1 MKKFRWSVEFHSYFT
16 VIMRC
21 CCSIDK
27 VDNSRGYQGRSV
39 CCAGCREKCCTGN
52 GDIFLIGNMFDQV
65 KFTEDGLWQ
74 GEPLDKVLVAGL
86 RQHKRYYG

>member
-1 MKKFRWSVEFHSYFT
+1 MFLLWSVEFHSYFT

-39 CCAGCREKCCTGN
+39 CCAG
-52 GDIFLIGNMFDQV
+52 IGKNAARGMEILLD
-65 KFTEDGLWQ
+65 WQ
-74 GEPLDKVLVAGL
+74 HV
-86 RQHKRYYG
+86 